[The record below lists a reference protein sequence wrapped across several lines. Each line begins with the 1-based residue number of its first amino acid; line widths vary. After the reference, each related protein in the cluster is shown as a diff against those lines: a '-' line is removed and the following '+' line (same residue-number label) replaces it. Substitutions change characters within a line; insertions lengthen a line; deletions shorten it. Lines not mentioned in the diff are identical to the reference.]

1 MPLILSSDL
10 VGDPPSQNLAIR
22 YVTLEA
28 KTGLLM
34 GVVLEVEQEYKD
46 IYYKYTRKVG
56 LMDFIDEYVTPE
68 ERVEGIRI
76 DSKLEYPKTIQVS
89 SINFENTLNILGQIK
104 GLTKINEIL

>member
-34 GVVLEVEQEYKD
+34 RVVLEVDQEYKD
-46 IYYKYTRKVG
+46 IYYKYTKQVG

-68 ERVEGIRI
+68 EKIDGIRI
-76 DSKLEYPKTIQVS
+76 DSKLEYPKTIKVS
-89 SINFENTLNILGQIK
+89 SINFQNTLNILGQVK
-104 GLTKINEIL
+104 SLKEIL